1 MKLIDQI
8 VEHIQSKKGKNI
20 SVLNLSKLTAISD
33 YFVICSADSEPQVK
47 AIADEIVK
55 KLGDEGIKCY
65 HKEGYDTLNWVLL
78 DYLDVVVHVFRNE
91 SRTFYN
97 LERLWADAEI
107 TEYPDID

>member
-8 VEHIQSKKGKNI
+8 IEHIQSKKGRSI
-20 SVLNLSKLTAISD
+20 SVLNLTKLTAISD

-55 KLGDEGIKCY
+55 KLADEGIKCY

-78 DYLDVVVHVFRNE
+78 DYLDVVVHVFRSE
-91 SRTFYN
+91 ARKFYN
-97 LERLWADAEI
+97 LERLWADAKI
-107 TEYPDID
+107 TEYPDVD

>member
-8 VEHIQSKKGKNI
+8 IEHIQSKKGKNI
-20 SVLNLSKLTAISD
+20 SVLNLKKLTAISD

-55 KLGDEGIKCY
+55 KLSDEGIKCY

-91 SRTFYN
+91 ARRFYN

-107 TEYPDID
+107 TEYPDVD